1 MRHPLILSSLLA
13 LASCGYE
20 AADTAHQAQINMV
33 GMTSADLQ
41 SCAGVPDK
49 TSKIDARTQIFS
61 YILSGGLTHWDSMHR
76 AEKSKTS
83 TLGRGIGQQQK
94 QKDDFY

>member
-61 YILSGGLTHWDSMHR
+61 YILRNPSSGGIEAVSYTHLTLPTKR
-76 AEKSKTS
+76 
-83 TLGRGIGQQQK
+83 IV
-94 QKDDFY
+94 